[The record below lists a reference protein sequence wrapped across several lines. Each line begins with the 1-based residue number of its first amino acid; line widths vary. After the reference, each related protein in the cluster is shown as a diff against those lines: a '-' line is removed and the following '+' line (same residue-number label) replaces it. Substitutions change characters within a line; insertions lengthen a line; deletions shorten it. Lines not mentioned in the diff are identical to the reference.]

1 MTSPKQVQI
10 NFNPSEDFRRD
21 LHGKQVLNRGVLSKK
36 PEKFNPQL
44 VKHKSEVEDL
54 ASQFP
59 KTPTPKYRIK
69 EEVFA
74 MQPSVKGATWCNVV
88 TSAVDDR
95 DRALTIK
102 GIKSAILDMK
112 CEVCRLRIYVCVGVG
127 VRVCGCVCV
136 WMHVFMLV
144 CCNL

>member
-1 MTSPKQVQI
+1 MTSPEQ
-10 NFNPSEDFRRD
+10 EDFRRN
-21 LHGKQVLNRGVLSKK
+21 LHGERVLK
-36 PEKFNPQL
+36 PKMPN
-44 VKHKSEVEDL
+44 
-54 ASQFP
+54 
-59 KTPTPKYRIK
+59 PKYRIK
-69 EEVFA
+69 EKDFA
-74 MQPSVKGATWCNVV
+74 MQSSVKGATCRNVV
-88 TSAVDDR
+88 MPVVDDR
-95 DRALTIK
+95 ASTSK